1 MHAIRSLRSDR
12 AQAKLGRYV
21 ASVSLGRYVATE
33 LGQARSLRSDRAQ
46 AKLGRYVPTERPFR
60 SDRAGRSDRAWLEF
74 GRYEGEDDS
83 HSKPKHHDRAAIM
96 DNRSPDDHLTFG
108 SFLENNKEERD
119 VPWIVDPC
127 QDSAQ
132 LDPTEGFPADDATMV
147 EPEANL
153 EKKGVREWMQPRE
166 CIYVDA
172 TPMEGTKWKQRSI
185 DLEDIMELDTHD
197 HFGRARRSYTYL
209 GELVELIQSD
219 NYISELD

>member
-21 ASVSLGRYVATE
+21 ASVSLGQRTLGRYVGTERDVATE
-33 LGQARSLRSDRAQ
+33 LGSSSLRN
-46 AKLGRYVPTERPFR
+46 
-60 SDRAGRSDRAWLEF
+60 DRAWF
-74 GRYEGEDDS
+74 VCVPIEGEDDS

-132 LDPTEGFPADDATMV
+132 LDPTEGFPSDDATMV